1 MTTVEN
7 QIPKT
12 PQQQLAQD
20 IALILGD
27 TQNLL
32 LYETYTRKYPEAWLR
47 LLLAEVRS
55 VPEHRIKKSRAAFF
69 HYLIKR
75 YGTHASGGFRS

>member
-1 MTTVEN
+1 MPTVQN
-7 QIPKT
+7 QITKT

-32 LYETYTRKYPEAWLR
+32 LYENYTRKYPEPWLR

-55 VPEHRIKKSRAAFF
+55 VPEHRVKKSRAVFF

-75 YGTHASGGFRS
+75 YGTRASDGFRS

>member
-1 MTTVEN
+1 MPTVEN
-7 QIPKT
+7 QITKT

-32 LYETYTRKYPEAWLR
+32 LYEAYTRKYPEPWLR

-69 HYLIKR
+69 HFLIKR
-75 YGTHASGGFRS
+75 YGTNVPDGSRS